1 MRALTYALIAFYAI
15 PVFAQSSVANNN
27 QLAAASTSTSLPM
40 SGEIVSDAVKEIKEE
55 NKLSVELESYHE
67 KSQASFDADNNA
79 RTMLNYAEF
88 TYKLDEEESL
98 RVVPGVQT
106 TVGDDGVSD
115 TQFMNTYVQYANS
128 KMWNVYGK
136 DLSFVVRPYLPT
148 NKGSLDDGLIIPQI
162 RTYVGTSF
170 NITEKFTISP
180 LFNPRF
186 YIGDNSYRNARS
198 EDGNAKQYAS
208 IRYYLSG
215 SYAFSDRL
223 SYSVDLALR
232 NGLSHGAQTNSDYLL
247 DNYVSADVYGPIS
260 MDIGFANTTGSTD
273 KFFSRKD
280 NSYYFTVIY
289 AL

>member
-1 MRALTYALIAFYAI
+1 
-15 PVFAQSSVANNN
+15 
-27 QLAAASTSTSLPM
+27 
-40 SGEIVSDAVKEIKEE
+40 
-55 NKLSVELESYHE
+55 
-67 KSQASFDADNNA
+67 
-79 RTMLNYAEF
+79 
-88 TYKLDEEESL
+88 
-98 RVVPGVQT
+98 
-106 TVGDDGVSD
+106 
-115 TQFMNTYVQYANS
+115 MNTYVQYANS